1 MRVLGIDPGYGRMGV
16 ALVETRSTKSEA
28 RNGEPV
34 LLHSDCLE
42 TSAGEFDERLGE
54 LMARLETLTKLWKP
68 DRLALERLFFNTNQK
83 TAMRVA
89 EVRGAVIA
97 LSQRLGLETREY
109 TPQEVKVA
117 VTGYGKAAKKD
128 VASMLKK
135 LLGVKKVVKHDD
147 EYDAMAVA
155 LTSIVSR

>member
-1 MRVLGIDPGYGRMGV
+1 
-16 ALVETRSTKSEA
+16 
-28 RNGEPV
+28 
-34 LLHSDCLE
+34 
-42 TSAGEFDERLGE
+42 
-54 LMARLETLTKLWKP
+54 
-68 DRLALERLFFNTNQK
+68 
-83 TAMRVA
+83 MRVA

-97 LSQRLGLETREY
+97 LAQRLAKPVRDY
-109 TPQEVKVA
+109 TPLQVKVA

-135 LLGVKKVVKHDD
+135 LLTVSKSVRHDD

>member
-16 ALVETRSTKSEA
+16 ALLETRSTKSET

-34 LLHSDCLE
+34 LVHSECLE
-42 TSAGEFDERLGE
+42 TAAGEFDERLGE

-68 DRLALERLFFNTNQK
+68 DRLALERLFFNKNQK

-97 LSQRLGLETREY
+97 LSQRLAIPVRDY
-109 TPQEVKVA
+109 TPLQVKVA
-117 VTGYGKAAKKD
+117 VTGYGRASKTQ
-128 VASMLKK
+128 VAQMLRK
-135 LLGVKKVVKHDD
+135 LLTFKKAIKHDD
-147 EYDAMAVA
+147 EYDAIAVA
-155 LTSIVSR
+155 LTDL

>member
-1 MRVLGIDPGYGRMGV
+1 
-16 ALVETRSTKSEA
+16 
-28 RNGEPV
+28 

-68 DRLALERLFFNTNQK
+68 DRLALERLFFNKNQK

-97 LSQRLGLETREY
+97 MAQRLELPTREY
-109 TPQEVKVA
+109 SPQEIKVA
-117 VTGYGKAAKKD
+117 VTGYGKAAKRD

-135 LLGVKKVVKHDD
+135 LLGVKKTVKHDD

-155 LTSIVSR
+155 LTSIVSH

>member
-1 MRVLGIDPGYGRMGV
+1 M
-16 ALVETRSTKSEA
+16 ALLEA
-28 RNGEPV
+28 GGWRLEAGDTEPK
-34 LLHSDCLE
+34 LIHSDCLQ

-68 DRLALERLFFNTNQK
+68 DRLALERLFLYKNQK

-97 LSQRLGLETREY
+97 LAQRLAIPVRDY
-109 TPQEVKVA
+109 TPLQVKVA

-135 LLGVKKVVKHDD
+135 LLTVSKSVRHDD